1 MANTYLYRQC
11 DATASSGYS
20 STWTWSGWVKRSK
33 LGSPE
38 QGIFMNK
45 KDSDN
50 TASRFRMSFGSGGNL
65 LWECKDSSN
74 SDDNSFVTNMLFR
87 DTNAWYHIVF
97 SYDSSQG
104 TEANRLKLWVNGVD
118 IRNDGGGFSSIN
130 EASSNFGTLWSS
142 ASKHFV
148 GRTSNNSGTAHIF
161 DGLMSH
167 VHLTYGTT
175 YTASTFGSTDST
187 TGEWKINTS
196 PSVTYGSQ
204 GYFLFKNDNSVNDD
218 GSEGNNFTL
227 GGGTLTKTEDCPSS
241 VFATLNPL
249 SNYWSNQTFSYGNNK
264 IVSPGDRHDF
274 AVSTLGMNVNSGKY
288 YAEFKLISAA
298 GSAHCV
304 VGISDHHYMGNNEEL
319 GQETYSIAYV
329 NGGTLR
335 SSNTDVATG
344 VGTYTAGDIIGV
356 AVDMENLKI
365 YWHKN
370 GTYVNSG
377 VPTSGSTGTGA
388 VSIHNIDTSP
398 NSSSRGQGNYFF
410 AVGNWHSGA
419 SSTWEANFG
428 NGYFGTTAVSSAGTN
443 ASNNGIF
450 EYDVP
455 AGYTALSTKGLNL

>member
-1 MANTYLYRQC
+1 MATTRIDKTFASAGTRNKWTFSAWIKTMRNSGTNHIFSYYNADNARWSTLQIEGSDRLRYYDYNGGTFYTQLVSTRKLR
-11 DATASSGYS
+11 DA
-20 STWTWSGWVKRSK
+20 
-33 LGSPE
+33 
-38 QGIFMNK
+38 
-45 KDSDN
+45 
-50 TASRFRMSFGSGGNL
+50 
-65 LWECKDSSN
+65 
-74 SDDNSFVTNMLFR
+74 
-87 DTNAWYHIVF
+87 NAWYHIVLR
-97 SYDSSQG
+97 YDTPQS
-104 TEANRLKLWVNGVD
+104 TAADRVRMYVNGEQLTVFD
-118 IRNDGGGFSSIN
+118 TATYPNQNHSAYINNDTNPHTIGHEITGGY
-130 EASSNFGTLWSS
+130 
-142 ASKHFV
+142 
-148 GRTSNNSGTAHIF
+148 F
-161 DGLMSH
+161 DGVMSH
-167 VHLTYGTT
+167 IHFTDGYSYG
-175 YTASTFGSTDST
+175 ADSFGSTDST

-196 PSVTYGSQ
+196 PSVTYGTN
-204 GYFLFKNDNSVNDD
+204 GFWILKDGNSLTDQSPNT
-218 GSEGNNFTL
+218 NNWSAN
-227 GGGTLTKTEDCPSS
+227 GGTLTKTEDSPSNI
-241 VFATLNPL
+241 FATLNPL

-274 AVSTLGMNVNSGKY
+274 AISTLGMNVGSGKY

-304 VGISDHHYMGNNEEL
+304 VGISDHSYMGNNEEL
-319 GQETYSIAYV
+319 GQENYSIAYV

-398 NSSSRGQGNYFF
+398 NSSARGQGNYFF

-455 AGYTALSTKGLNL
+455 SGFTALSTKGLNL